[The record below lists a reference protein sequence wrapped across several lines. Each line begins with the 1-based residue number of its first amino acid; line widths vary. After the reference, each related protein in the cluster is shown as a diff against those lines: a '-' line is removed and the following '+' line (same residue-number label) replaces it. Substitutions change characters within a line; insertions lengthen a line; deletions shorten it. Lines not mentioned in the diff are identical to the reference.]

1 MQRETEK
8 SIRIGGSLLELER
21 PLVMAIVNATPD
33 SFWAGS
39 RTPDA
44 EGLRRRVAQCR
55 EQGADILDIG
65 GYSTRPG
72 ADCVSADEEMKRL
85 ATALQAAREVWPEA
99 VISVDTFRASVA
111 RECVEQFGVA
121 IINDVSGGTLDPE
134 MYAAV
139 AEMRCAYVL
148 MHMRGTPSDM
158 QQLTDYGDVAA
169 DVLSDLMHKA
179 SRLRDMG
186 VADIIL
192 DPGFGFAK
200 TIEQNY
206 RLLACLEAFADT
218 GMPVLAGL
226 SRKSM
231 IWRKFGITPAE
242 SLPATAALNMAALER
257 GADILRVHDV
267 AEGRQVVDM
276 YLELRREAPRPD
288 KIEYFH
294 HPHC

>member
-1 MQRETEK
+1 
-8 SIRIGGSLLELER
+8 
-21 PLVMAIVNATPD
+21 
-33 SFWAGS
+33 
-39 RTPDA
+39 
-44 EGLRRRVAQCR
+44 
-55 EQGADILDIG
+55 
-65 GYSTRPG
+65 
-72 ADCVSADEEMKRL
+72 
-85 ATALQAAREVWPEA
+85 
-99 VISVDTFRASVA
+99 
-111 RECVEQFGVA
+111 
-121 IINDVSGGTLDPE
+121 

-267 AEGRQVVDM
+267 AKGGRRATVVDL